1 MNADLFKS
9 IFNNISCKA
18 LTVKVRWIPS
28 HIKEK
33 RDKDPNFNVPDFM
46 SELDIEANS
55 WADHHAGVAAKCC
68 QINDMNVPTNYLYHY
83 HLTRKIQR
91 RLVTILCSLP
101 NRPKHIPKVSV
112 PRDPVEALIAN
123 SQHIVYRPDP
133 SSNIVACIRC
143 KTKSRLGTAQ
153 VRSWLSGSC
162 TAVGC
167 ANDRPIRMPY
177 EHIQLANNV
186 VHHSHNM
193 YKYLNYYYCN
203 RCGCRAK
210 ERVNKLARLCEPA
223 QTAGLNFL
231 DDIKS
236 GKLLL
241 SGNPLIN
248 EDPPVSEQEAI
259 ISKSIYESISYNNK
273 DHEEQIALARWS
285 KDFAKI
291 AMDSQS
297 SHVNYGESNSESLPP
312 FPININNTDDEMG
325 DESDMESD

>member
-1 MNADLFKS
+1 M
-9 IFNNISCKA
+9 
-18 LTVKVRWIPS
+18 
-28 HIKEK
+28 
-33 RDKDPNFNVPDFM
+33 
-46 SELDIEANS
+46 
-55 WADHHAGVAAKCC
+55 
-68 QINDMNVPTNYLYHY
+68 
-83 HLTRKIQR
+83 
-91 RLVTILCSLP
+91 
-101 NRPKHIPKVSV
+101 
-112 PRDPVEALIAN
+112 
-123 SQHIVYRPDP
+123 
-133 SSNIVACIRC
+133 
-143 KTKSRLGTAQ
+143 
-153 VRSWLSGSC
+153 SC

-248 EDPPVSEQEAI
+248 EDPPVNEQEAI